1 MHFWI
6 HIEFTK
12 IFSQFKQKFFV
23 DLFMK
28 CVVTPLWG

>member
-1 MHFWI
+1 MHFWV

-12 IFSQFKQKFFV
+12 ILGQFKQFFFV

-28 CVVTPLWG
+28 YYFKLFF

>member
-1 MHFWI
+1 MHFLF

-12 IFSQFKQKFFV
+12 ILGQFIPKQFV

-28 CVVTPLWG
+28 CYFKLFF

>member
-12 IFSQFKQKFFV
+12 IFSQFKPKTFV

-28 CVVTPLWG
+28 CYFKNITL